1 MWRRIL
7 KNYELYVFLLPA
19 IVYFFIFC
27 YMPMYGVQIAFRN
40 FMPNKGILGSPW
52 VGLKHFQRIFRLPS
66 FGAIV
71 WNTLAISLYSLLV
84 SFPVPILLA
93 LVINEIRS
101 SGYRRVVQTVSYA
114 PHFISTVVLVSLIE
128 MFCNTDYGVINRVV
142 ELFGGEAVQF
152 LSNQRYF
159 RSLYVLSGVW
169 QSSGWSAIVYLSA
182 LSSIDPGTFQGGLL
196 MAQILDRLMAHGTD
210 NGEHPVCAAHPP
222 LRVVVRQSSRRLV
235 CDLSKVS
242 DALEMIRLRACEGIG
257 VDDVAL
263 EMGVSRR
270 TAERHFRLATRK
282 SILDEILDRRFEMV
296 FEMLRDRKRQI
307 GAIAGLCG
315 FTTEVALRKSFRLRT
330 GMSMSEWRDRFA

>member
-128 MFCNTDYGVINRVV
+128 MFCNTD
-142 ELFGGEAVQF
+142 
-152 LSNQRYF
+152 
-159 RSLYVLSGVW
+159 
-169 QSSGWSAIVYLSA
+169 
-182 LSSIDPGTFQGGLL
+182 
-196 MAQILDRLMAHGTD
+196 
-210 NGEHPVCAAHPP
+210 
-222 LRVVVRQSSRRLV
+222 
-235 CDLSKVS
+235 
-242 DALEMIRLRACEGIG
+242 
-257 VDDVAL
+257 
-263 EMGVSRR
+263 
-270 TAERHFRLATRK
+270 
-282 SILDEILDRRFEMV
+282 
-296 FEMLRDRKRQI
+296 
-307 GAIAGLCG
+307 
-315 FTTEVALRKSFRLRT
+315 
-330 GMSMSEWRDRFA
+330 